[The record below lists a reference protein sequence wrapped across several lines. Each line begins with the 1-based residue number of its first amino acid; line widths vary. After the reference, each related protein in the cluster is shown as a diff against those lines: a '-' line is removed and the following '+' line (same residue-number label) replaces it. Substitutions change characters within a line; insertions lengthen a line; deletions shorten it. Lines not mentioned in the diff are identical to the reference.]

1 MQQKD
6 LSIKA
11 KLIAYIVI
19 GVFLVL
25 AASTAVSISTVTAQ
39 QRELAYLQS
48 VEMARDYANQF
59 DGDMKAN
66 EAIANTLAKTME
78 QYNSADRDEVNNIL
92 QNIMEENPTL
102 TGVYVGYEPN
112 AFDGRDAEYVNT
124 EGHDSTGRFVPYWNT
139 IQGSVSVE
147 PLVSYDEFDYY
158 QLPKKTKASI
168 VTEPYFYQGI
178 FMVSFDAPIMKNGEF
193 MGIAGVDVSLDYI
206 DDVVGE
212 IRAFETGYAFVTGN
226 TGILVSH
233 PYPEY
238 KQGIGSQTLHDFGIP
253 EISEAAEN
261 IRQGNGGSVETIDPS
276 TGKEIIMFYE
286 PVRTG
291 NYSFVLVV
299 PKEEMFAAVTDLRN
313 KLIIISAISIGF
325 MAVVSYLIAVSI
337 TSPIDEIVSNFR
349 QIARDAVNGNLD
361 TRADTD
367 VQRDFREIPQGL
379 NEILEAVIAPIRE
392 TVRVTNALAMG
403 ELETRTE
410 LELKG
415 EFKQLGDTLDSFA
428 DSLNNFI
435 DDSNNVLT
443 AIQNNN
449 FSRSVR
455 IHGEGDFKILTDG
468 IEKTRDSLNIAITE
482 TKKAEKALRDS
493 EKKFRTLFESPNDA
507 IYLHDM
513 KGKFLEVNEVACER
527 MGYSHEE
534 FLTMTYMDIDIYY
547 PGRRVLKVIKELCK
561 SKSNLLETVHMRRD
575 GSTFPVELSSRI
587 VKYESTTAIITIAR
601 DISKRKKTEKELKK
615 YADDLKHSNELEEEM
630 ESIINHSPVIV
641 FKWRPEKDWPV
652 EFVSSNVTQLGYTV
666 EDFTSNRI
674 KYADIVHPEDSER
687 THLHFSKYYHEKSS
701 DINWEYRIFTK
712 SGDVR
717 WVDERTFISRHNDG
731 DITLQGIILD
741 ITERKKAEEALL
753 QAEKIRKKE
762 IHHRVKNNLQVISS
776 LLYLA
781 SENFKD
787 QNVIE
792 AFMDSRNRVRS
803 MALIHEE
810 LYQSKDIA
818 NIDFTDYTKN
828 LLEYLSR
835 SYRIDNKDIA
845 LVSNIDNVFLGVD
858 TAVPL
863 GMIINELVSNSMK
876 HAFQNGAQGRIS
888 VDLTSHNGTL
898 VLKVKDNGVGLPPE
912 IDFRNTESLGLQL
925 VTTLADQIDGT
936 IELDVNE
943 GTEFIIRFKE
953 LR

>member
-66 EAIANTLAKTME
+66 EAIAHTLGKTME
-78 QYNSADRDEVNNIL
+78 QYNSADREEVNNIL
-92 QNIMEENPTL
+92 KNIMMENPAL

-112 AFDGRDAEYVNT
+112 AFDGRDSEYVNAP
-124 EGHDSTGRFVPYWNT
+124 GHDSTGRFVPYWNT

-147 PLVSYDEFDYY
+147 PLVSYEELDYY
-158 QLPKKTKASI
+158 QVPKRTEAAL

-178 FMVSFDAPIMKNGEF
+178 FMVSYDMPIMKDGEF
-193 MGIAGVDVSLDYI
+193 LGVAGVDVSLQYI
-206 DDVVGE
+206 DDVVSE

-233 PYPEY
+233 PEY
-238 KQGIGSQTLHDFGIP
+238 KEGIGSKTLYDFGIP
-253 EISEAAEN
+253 EISEAAGN
-261 IRQGNGGSVETIDPS
+261 IRKGKGGSVETIDPV

-299 PKEEMFAAVTDLRN
+299 PKEEMFAGVTTLRN
-313 KLIIISAISIGF
+313 KLIFISAISIGF
-325 MAVVSYLIAVSI
+325 MAVVSYLIAISI
-337 TSPIDEIVSNFR
+337 TSPIDEIVFNFR
-349 QIARDAVNGNLD
+349 QIAKDAVNGKLD

-367 VQRDFREIPQGL
+367 VQRDFKEIPLGL
-379 NEILEAVIAPIRE
+379 NEILEAVVAPIRE
-392 TVRVTNALAMG
+392 TVRVTNALAQG
-403 ELETRTE
+403 ELETRTK

-415 EFKQLGDTLDSFA
+415 EFKELGDTLDNFA
-428 DSLNNFI
+428 ESLNNII
-435 DDSNNVLT
+435 DDSNSVLT
-443 AIQNNN
+443 AIQNND
-449 FSRSVR
+449 FSCSVQV
-455 IHGEGDFKILTDG
+455 HGEGDFKILTDG
-468 IEKTRDSLNIAITE
+468 IEETRHSLSAAITE
-482 TKKAEKALRDS
+482 QKKAEKALRDS

-513 KGKFLEVNEVACER
+513 EGNFLEVNEIACER
-527 MGYSHEE
+527 MGYTRED
-534 FLTMTYMDIDIYY
+534 FLTMRYMDIDVYY
-547 PGRRVLKVIKELCK
+547 PGRQVLKVIRTLCK
-561 SKSNLLETVHMRRD
+561 SKSNLLETVHMRKD

-587 VKYESTTAIITIAR
+587 IKYESSNAIITIAR
-601 DISKRKKTEKELKK
+601 DISNRKKNEKELEK
-615 YADDLKHSNELEEEM
+615 YAEDLKHSNELKEEL
-630 ESIINHSPVIV
+630 ESVINHSPVIV
-641 FKWRPEKDWPV
+641 FKWKPEMDWPV

-674 KYADIVHPEDSER
+674 KYADIVYPEDSGR
-687 THLHFSKYYHEKSS
+687 VHHQLSKYYHGKSS
-701 DINWEYRIFTK
+701 DVNWEYRIFTK

-717 WVDERTFISRHNDG
+717 WVDERTFINRHTQGN
-731 DITLQGIILD
+731 ITLQGIILD

-753 QAEKIRKKE
+753 QTEKIRKKE

-781 SENFKD
+781 SENFRD
-787 QNVIE
+787 PAVIE

-818 NIDFTDYTKN
+818 NIDFADYTKN
-828 LLEYLSR
+828 LLEYLSK
-835 SYRIDNKDIA
+835 SYRIDDKDID
-845 LVSNIDNVFLGVD
+845 LLSNIENVYLGVD

-876 HAFQNGAQGRIS
+876 HAFKSGAHGMIS
-888 VDLTSHNGTL
+888 VNLSTQDSTL
-898 VLKVKDNGVGLPPE
+898 VLQVKDNGVGLPPE

-925 VTTLADQIDGT
+925 VTTLVDQIDGT

>member
-1 MQQKD
+1 MQPKE
-6 LSIKA
+6 LSIKT

-25 AASTAVSISTVTAQ
+25 AASTAVSISTVTTQ

-48 VEMARDYANQF
+48 VEMARDYANKF

-78 QYNSADRDEVNNIL
+78 QYNSADREEVNNIL
-92 QNIMEENPTL
+92 KNVMVENPGL

-112 AFDGRDAEYVNT
+112 AFDGKDSEYVNT
-124 EGHDSTGRFVPYWNT
+124 EGHDETGRFVPYWNT
-139 IQGSVSVE
+139 IQGSATVE
-147 PLVSYDEFDYY
+147 PLVFYDEFDYY
-158 QLPKKTKASI
+158 QIPKRTKTLT

-178 FMVSFDAPIMKNGEF
+178 FMVSFDSPIIKNEEF
-193 MGIAGVDVSLDYI
+193 IGIAGVDVSLKYI
-206 DDVVGE
+206 DDAVGE

-226 TGILVSH
+226 TGVLVSH
-233 PYPEY
+233 PQY
-238 KQGIGSQTLHDFGIP
+238 KEGIGTKTLYDFGVP
-253 EISEAAEN
+253 EMSEAADN
-261 IRQGNGGSVETIDPS
+261 IKYGRGGSVETIDPF

-299 PKEEMFAAVTDLRN
+299 PKEEMFAGVTNLRN
-313 KLIIISAISIGF
+313 KLIIISAISISF
-325 MAVVSYLIAVSI
+325 MAIVSYLIAVSI
-337 TSPIDEIVSNFR
+337 ISPIDEIVFNFR
-349 QIARDAVNGNLD
+349 QIARDAVNGKLD

-367 VQRDFREIPQGL
+367 VQRDFKEIPLGL

-392 TVRVTNALAMG
+392 TVRVTNALAKG
-403 ELETRTE
+403 QLETRTE

-415 EFKQLGDTLDSFA
+415 EFKELGDTLDNFA
-428 DSLNNFI
+428 ESLNNI
-435 DDSNNVLT
+435 IADSNNVLT
-443 AIQNNN
+443 SIQNNN

-468 IEKTRDSLNIAITE
+468 IEETRDSLNVAITE

-507 IYLHDM
+507 IYLHDLE
-513 KGKFLEVNEVACER
+513 GRFLEVNEVACER
-527 MGYSHEE
+527 MGYAYED
-534 FLTMTYMDIDIYY
+534 FIKMTYMDIDSNY
-547 PGRRVLKVIKELCK
+547 PGRQIIKVIRQLCK
-561 SKSNLLETVHMRRD
+561 SKSNLLETVHMRKD
-575 GSTFPVELSSRI
+575 GFTFPVELSSRI
-587 VKYESTTAIITIAR
+587 IKYEGTTAIITIAR
-601 DISKRKKTEKELKK
+601 DISKRKKTESDLKK
-615 YADDLKHSNELEEEM
+615 YAEDLKHSNELKEEM
-630 ESIINHSPVIV
+630 EGIINHSPVIV

-652 EFVSSNVTQLGYTV
+652 EFVSSNVIQLGYTV
-666 EDFTSNRI
+666 EDFTSGRI
-674 KYADIVHPEDSER
+674 KYADIVHPEDSAR
-687 THLHFSKYYHEKSS
+687 THLHFSRYYQRKSS

-717 WVDERTFISRHNDG
+717 WVDERTFIRRHNEG

-753 QAEKIRKKE
+753 QAEKVRKKE

-810 LYQSKDIA
+810 LYQSKDMA
-818 NIDFTDYTKN
+818 SIDFADYTEN
-828 LLEYLSR
+828 LLEYLSK
-835 SYRIDNKDIA
+835 SYRIDNKDIT
-845 LVSNIDNVFLGVD
+845 LVSNIENVYLGVD

-863 GMIINELVSNSMK
+863 GMVINELVSNSMK

-888 VDLTSHNGTL
+888 VDLSIQNTTL
-898 VLKVKDNGVGLPPE
+898 ILKVRDNGIGLPPE

-925 VTTLADQIDGT
+925 VTTLVDQINGT
-936 IELDVNE
+936 IELRVSE
-943 GTEFIIRFKE
+943 GTEFIIRFEEVK
-953 LR
+953 